1 MNSID
6 ICNLALAS
14 LGNTRMISSVGDQ
27 STEAAL
33 CGRFYD
39 MVRKSLLKLYGWGF
53 ATVMADLTITEETN
67 DKYTY
72 VYEYPEDCLRVMSV
86 YAPGDTTSADYVT
99 YTVDGDIQ
107 KVRRIATDVED
118 ARISYIYDV
127 QDCDTMP
134 AEFIDALALSLASRL
149 ALPLASD
156 GRLAQAVG
164 QQAAL
169 AVDTAKRMCAVEQ
182 KRPMVTENKY
192 SQARR

>member
-6 ICNLALAS
+6 IMNLALAS
-14 LGNTRMISSVGDQ
+14 LGNTRTINSVGDQ
-27 STEAAL
+27 STEATW

-39 MVRKSLLKLYGWGF
+39 MVRQSLLKIYAWGF
-53 ATVMADLTITEETN
+53 ATVTADLTVTTETH

-72 VYEYPEDCLRVMSV
+72 VYEYPEDCLRVLMV
-86 YAPGDTTSADYVT
+86 HETGDTTAADYVT
-99 YTVDGDIQ
+99 YSVDGDIQ
-107 KVRRIATDVED
+107 KVRRIATDIED
-118 ARISYIYDV
+118 ARITYIYDV

-156 GRLAQAVG
+156 GKLAQAIS

-169 AVDTAKRMCAVEQ
+169 AIDTAKRMCALEQ
-182 KRPMVTENKY
+182 KTPPVTENKY
-192 SQARR
+192 MQARR

>member
-14 LGNTRMISSVGDQ
+14 LGNTRTISSVGDQ
-27 STEAAL
+27 STEATL

-39 MVRKSLLKLYGWGF
+39 MVRHSLLKLYGWGF
-53 ATVMADLTITEETN
+53 ATVMADLTITEDTN